1 MSEQMNE
8 QEIHREAVKNTARFM
23 DEIKLE
29 DVVTLDFQGKSSITD
44 YYIIATVNS
53 YGQLRGAVKRLH
65 EYFYQQQIDCRGGK
79 KQSEED
85 NWTLLDCDYFII
97 HLMTKEARAFYDLEK
112 LWFEAERL
120 ETGA

>member
-1 MSEQMNE
+1 MTEHMSVEETN
-8 QEIHREAVKNTARFM
+8 RETVKNTARFM

-29 DVVTLDFQGKSSITD
+29 HVTALDFQGKSSITD

-65 EYFYQQQIDCRGGK
+65 EYFYEQQIDCRGGK

-120 ETGA
+120 ETGV